1 MSAALRSKI
10 FIYGPPG
17 SGKSSLG
24 RRLAH
29 ELRLSFVDLD
39 EIITIQSG
47 MTIADIFKQE
57 GEARFRERESVL
69 LEDVVNEGVDVVA
82 LGGGALLDA
91 QNRSLVE
98 SSGIVL
104 CLAASEKK
112 LLDRLSVDEN
122 ERPLISENVPKR
134 LKTLLEDRVEHYAS
148 FQLRLNTT
156 ESSLES
162 LTRRAQVML
171 GMFHVTGMGEG
182 YDVRVGVGG
191 LKYLGDALTLRGLN
205 GPVVIVSDN
214 NVAGYYLDQAIN
226 TLENSGY
233 VVKTAVCPA
242 GEEYKTIGTV
252 ETLWN
257 MFLDA
262 GLERRSTVVALGG
275 GVIGDLAGFAAAT
288 YKRGVPW
295 VVVPTSLLAMCDAS
309 LGGKTGADLP
319 QGKNLIGA
327 FHPPGL
333 VFIDSTTLGTL
344 PEEELRNGM
353 AEVAKHGIIGDHGL
367 FEVCNQGW
375 ETLTANWVE
384 VIRRAI
390 AVKVQ
395 VIQNDPYEKGERAVL
410 NLGHTLGHA
419 IEAVTDYK
427 IRHGEAVSIG
437 MAASTRLAV
446 RLGIAEPGV
455 EAIILETLKGL
466 GLPTEIPG
474 DIDHTRLRDLM
485 MLDKKRI
492 RGKIQMIMPV
502 RIGEVKW
509 GIEIEDTGMLLE
521 GGDW

>member
-1 MSAALRSKI
+1 MSAALRAKI

-24 RRLAH
+24 RRLAQ

-39 EIITIQSG
+39 ETVTIQSG
-47 MTIADIFKQE
+47 MAIVDIFNQE
-57 GEARFRERESVL
+57 GEASFRERERAL
-69 LEDVVNEGVDVVA
+69 LEDVVNEGADVVA

-91 QNRSLVE
+91 HNRSLVE
-98 SSGIVL
+98 SRGIVL
-104 CLAASEKK
+104 CLTASEKK

-122 ERPLISENVPKR
+122 ERPLISENVPMR
-134 LKTLLEDRVEHYAS
+134 LKALLEDRVEHYAS
-148 FQLRLNTT
+148 FQLKLNTT
-156 ESSLES
+156 ELPFES
-162 LTRRAQVML
+162 LIWRALVML

-182 YDVRVGVGG
+182 YDVRVGMGG
-191 LKYLGDALTLRGLN
+191 INHLGDALTLRGLH

-214 NVAGYYLDQAIN
+214 NVAEYYLDQAIN

-233 VVKTAVCPA
+233 AVQSAVCPA

-257 MFLDA
+257 VFLDA

-275 GVIGDLAGFAAAT
+275 GVMGDLAGFAAAT

-327 FHPPGL
+327 FHPPDL
-333 VFIDSTTLGTL
+333 VFIDPATLGTL

-353 AEVAKHGIIGDHGL
+353 AEVVKHGIIGDPGL
-367 FEVCNQGW
+367 FEVCNLGW
-375 ETLTANWVE
+375 EALKDNWDE
-384 VIRRAI
+384 IIRRAI

-419 IEAVTDYK
+419 IEAVLNYK

-437 MAASTRLAV
+437 MVASARLAV
-446 RLGIAEPGV
+446 RLGIAERGM
-455 EAIILETLKGL
+455 EAIIRETLQGL
-466 GLPTEIPG
+466 RLPTEIPG
-474 DIDHTRLRDLM
+474 GIDRERLRDVM
-485 MLDKKRI
+485 MLDKKRAS
-492 RGKIQMIMPV
+492 GKIQMIMPV
-502 RIGEVKW
+502 RIGKVKW
-509 GIEIEDTGMLLE
+509 GIEIDDIGMLV
-521 GGDW
+521 DRRR

>member
-24 RRLAH
+24 RRLAQ

-39 EIITIQSG
+39 ETITIQSG
-47 MTIADIFKQE
+47 MAIVDIFNQE
-57 GEARFRERESVL
+57 GEASFRERERAL
-69 LEDVVNEGVDVVA
+69 LEDVVNKGADVVA

-91 QNRSLVE
+91 HNRSLVE
-98 SSGIVL
+98 SRGIVL
-104 CLAASEKK
+104 CLTASEKK

-122 ERPLISENVPKR
+122 ERPLISENVPMR
-134 LKTLLEDRVEHYAS
+134 LKALLEDRVEHYAS
-148 FQLRLNTT
+148 FQLKLNTT
-156 ESSLES
+156 ELPFES
-162 LTRRAQVML
+162 LIWRALVML

-182 YDVRVGVGG
+182 YDVRVGMGG
-191 LKYLGDALTLRGLN
+191 INHLGDALTLRGLH

-214 NVAGYYLDQAIN
+214 NVAEYYLDQAIN

-233 VVKTAVCPA
+233 AVQAAVCPA

-257 MFLDA
+257 VFLDA

-275 GVIGDLAGFAAAT
+275 GVMGDLAGFAAAT

-333 VFIDSTTLGTL
+333 VFIDPATLGTL

-353 AEVAKHGIIGDHGL
+353 AEVVKHGIIGDPGL
-367 FEVCNQGW
+367 FEVCNLGW
-375 ETLTANWVE
+375 EALTDNWDE
-384 VIRRAI
+384 IIRRAI

-419 IEAVTDYK
+419 IEAVLNYK

-437 MAASTRLAV
+437 MVASARLAV
-446 RLGIAEPGV
+446 RLGIAERGM
-455 EAIILETLKGL
+455 EAIIRETLQGL

-474 DIDHTRLRDLM
+474 GIDRERLRDVM
-485 MLDKKRI
+485 MLDKKRAS
-492 RGKIQMIMPV
+492 GKIQMIMPV

-509 GIEIEDTGMLLE
+509 GIEIDDIGMLV
-521 GGDW
+521 DRRR